1 MEETKGKSEV
11 NNNDAHKSVKDMS
24 KEELETYRHTPETE
38 LSVLVCAAAETDTYA
53 SLKDYL
59 EVSYRDQA
67 GP

>member
-1 MEETKGKSEV
+1 MEETKGNSEV

-59 EVSYRDQA
+59 EVSYECSSR
-67 GP
+67 